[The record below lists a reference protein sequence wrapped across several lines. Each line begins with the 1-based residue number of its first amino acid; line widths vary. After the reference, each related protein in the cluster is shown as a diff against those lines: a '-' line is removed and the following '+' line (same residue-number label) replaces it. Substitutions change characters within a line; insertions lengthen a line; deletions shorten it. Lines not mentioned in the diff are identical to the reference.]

1 MSDDVVR
8 LLTEI
13 RDQQREQVALA
24 QAAVEHA
31 RRQAEAALAATE
43 RSLAQQASAIR
54 TQEASARLY
63 KRVVL
68 VGGTAITLLIVYVLS
83 LLSRYG

>member
-1 MSDDVVR
+1 MSDDVAR

-13 RDQQREQVALA
+13 RDQQREQIALA
-24 QAAVEHA
+24 KAAVEHA
-31 RRQAEAALAATE
+31 RQQAEAAMAAAE
-43 RSLAQQASAIR
+43 RSIAHQESAIR
-54 TQEASARLY
+54 TQQASAQLY

-68 VGGTAITLLIVYVLS
+68 VGGTAIAVLIVYVLS

>member
-1 MSDDVVR
+1 MSDEVVR

-24 QAAVEHA
+24 KAAVEHA
-31 RRQAEAALAATE
+31 RRQAEAAMAATE

-54 TQEASARLY
+54 TQEASAQLY

-68 VGGTAITLLIVYVLS
+68 VGGTAITLVIVYVLS

>member
-13 RDQQREQVALA
+13 RDQQREQIALA
-24 QAAVEHA
+24 NSAVEHA
-31 RRQAEAALAATE
+31 RAQSEAAMQAAE
-43 RSLAQQASAIR
+43 RSIAHQEDAIRTQQASA
-54 TQEASARLY
+54 QLY

-68 VGGTAITLLIVYVLS
+68 VGGTAITVLIVYVLS